1 MTERGRSMLD
11 GFETAD
17 VATQGAT
24 VHLAKGGDGPPLLLL
39 HGYPQ
44 THVMW
49 HRVAPRL
56 AERFTVV
63 APDLRGYGDS
73 PAPETSADHTP
84 YSKRA
89 MAQDQVDVMA
99 HLGFERFAVVG
110 HDRGARVAYRLALDH
125 PGRVSRLVTLDIV
138 PTHATF
144 AATTMASAMATFH
157 WFFLAQPFD
166 LPERLIG
173 AASDYYL
180 KTMLARW
187 SGSGLA
193 AFAPEALAEYVRCFD
208 AATIHAS
215 CEDYRAGATVDC
227 VLDEADLGR
236 RRIACPMLALWGTGR
251 RSRHGDVLGEWRKWA
266 DDVRG
271 RGLDCGHFLPE
282 EAPEE
287 TCRELL
293 DFLAV

>member
-1 MTERGRSMLD
+1 MFE
-11 GFETAD
+11 GFATIQVD
-17 VATQGAT
+17 TQGAT
-24 VHLAKGGDGPPLLLL
+24 IHAVKGGNGPPLLLL

-49 HRVAPRL
+49 HQVAPRL

-73 PAPETSADHTP
+73 SAPPTVPDHTS

-89 MAQDQVDVMA
+89 MAQDQVDVMR
-99 HLGFERFAVVG
+99 HLGFEQFTVVG

-125 PGRVSRLVTLDIV
+125 PERVVRLVTLDIV
-138 PTHATF
+138 PTYATF
-144 AATTMASAMATFH
+144 TAMTMASSMATFH
-157 WFFLAQPFD
+157 WFFLAQPYD

-173 AASDYYL
+173 AAPEYYL

-187 SGSGLA
+187 SGRGLA
-193 AFAPEALAEYVRCFD
+193 AFTPEALAEYVRCFD

-215 CEDYRAGATVDC
+215 CEDYRAGATVDFA
-227 VLDEADLGR
+227 LDEADFGR
-236 RRIACPMLALWGTGR
+236 RRIACPMLALWGMGR
-251 RSRHGDVLGEWRKWA
+251 RNRHGDVLGEWRRWA

-287 TCRELL
+287 TCREILAFL
-293 DFLAV
+293 DT

>member
-1 MTERGRSMLD
+1 MFE
-11 GFETAD
+11 GFATIQVD
-17 VATQGAT
+17 TQGAT
-24 VHLAKGGDGPPLLLL
+24 IHAVRGGSGPPLLLL

-49 HRVAPRL
+49 HQVAPRL

-73 PAPETSADHTP
+73 SAPPTAPDHTT

-89 MAQDQVDVMA
+89 MAQDQVDVMG
-99 HLGFERFAVVG
+99 HLGFEQFAVVG

-125 PGRVSRLVTLDIV
+125 PERIARLVTLDIV
-138 PTHATF
+138 PTYAIF
-144 AATTMASAMATFH
+144 AAMTMASSMATFH
-157 WFFLAQPFD
+157 WFFLAQPYD

-173 AASDYYL
+173 AASEYYL

-187 SGSGLA
+187 SGRGLA
-193 AFAPEALAEYVRCFD
+193 AFTPEALAEYVRCFD

-215 CEDYRAGATVDC
+215 CEDYRAGATVDFA
-227 VLDEADLGR
+227 LDEADLGR
-236 RRIACPMLALWGTGR
+236 RRIACPMLALWGMGR
-251 RSRHGDVLGEWRKWA
+251 RNRHGDVLGEWRRWA

-287 TCRELL
+287 TCREILA
-293 DFLAV
+293 FLEA

>member
-1 MTERGRSMLD
+1 MFD
-11 GFETAD
+11 GFRTVQVE
-17 VATQGAT
+17 TQGAT
-24 VHLAKGGDGPPLLLL
+24 IHLVTGGSGPPLLLL

-49 HRVAPRL
+49 HQAAPRL

-73 PAPETSADHTP
+73 SAPPTVPDHTS

-89 MAQDQVDVMA
+89 MAQDQVDVMR
-99 HLGFERFAVVG
+99 HLGFEQFAVVG

-125 PGRVSRLVTLDIV
+125 PEGVARLVTLDIV
-138 PTHATF
+138 PTYTTF
-144 AATTMASAMATFH
+144 AAMTMASSMATFH
-157 WFFLAQPFD
+157 WFFLAQPYD

-173 AASDYYL
+173 AAPEYYL

-187 SGSGLA
+187 SGRGLT
-193 AFAPEALAEYVRCFD
+193 AFTPEALAEYVRCFD

-215 CEDYRAGATVDC
+215 CEDYRAGATVDFA
-227 VLDEADLGR
+227 LDQADFGR
-236 RRIACPMLALWGTGR
+236 RRITCPMLVLWGMGR
-251 RSRHGDVLGEWRKWA
+251 RNRHGDVLGEWRKWA

-287 TCRELL
+287 TCREI
-293 DFLAV
+293 LAFVEG

>member
-1 MTERGRSMLD
+1 MFE
-11 GFETAD
+11 GFQTID
-17 VATQGAT
+17 VETQGAT
-24 VHLAKGGDGPPLLLL
+24 IHAVRGGGGPPLLLL

-44 THVMW
+44 THAMW
-49 HRVAPRL
+49 HRMAPQL

-63 APDLRGYGDS
+63 ATDLRGYGDS
-73 PAPETSADHTP
+73 SAPATVPDHTT

-89 MAQDQVDVMA
+89 MAQDQVDVMR
-99 HLGFERFAVVG
+99 HLGFERFAVMG

-125 PGRVSRLVTLDIV
+125 PERVERLVILDIV
-138 PTHATF
+138 PTYATF
-144 AATTMASAMATFH
+144 AAMSMASTMATFH

-173 AASDYYL
+173 AAPEYYL

-187 SGSGLA
+187 SGGGLA
-193 AFAPEALAEYVRCFD
+193 SFAPEALAEYLRCFD

-215 CEDYRAGATVDC
+215 CEDYRAGATVDFA
-227 VLDEADLGR
+227 LDEADLGHR
-236 RRIACPMLALWGTGR
+236 TIACPVLALWGTGR
-251 RSRHGDVLGEWRKWA
+251 RGRHGDVLGEWRKWA
-266 DDVRG
+266 RDVRG

-287 TCRELL
+287 TSRETIP
-293 DFLAV
+293 FLSA